1 MEIWI
6 ENLAKRFKTLGDANR
21 LGIVMSIGNG
31 SRSVTEIIDLTG
43 LSQTLVSFHLKVL
56 RDSGIVRTER
66 SGPFIYYSL
75 LEPDLLTI
83 LRELAKTV
91 DNETEQKT
99 EVL

>member
-21 LGIVMSIGNG
+21 LGIVMSIGNE